1 MLVTSAQNQ
10 SISSEI
16 CPENSHEIG
25 RFYLVF
31 FGEVSPENFAKFP
44 RYQPMFLRISLKI
57 PRNLTFFSATD
68 QMPLSCCLTQKS
80 KNILNFV
87 TESA

>member
-1 MLVTSAQNQ
+1 MLVKSAQNQ

-25 RFYLVF
+25 RFYLLF
-31 FGEVSPENFAKFP
+31 FGEVSPENFREIPAISAD
-44 RYQPMFLRISLKI
+44 FLRISLKI

-68 QMPLSCCLTQKS
+68 QTPLSCCLTHKS
-80 KNILNFV
+80 ENIFNFV

>member
-1 MLVTSAQNQ
+1 MLVKSAQNQ

-25 RFYLVF
+25 RFYLLF
-31 FGEVSPENFAKFP
+31 FGEVSPENF
-44 RYQPMFLRISLKI
+44 RYQPIFLRISLKI
-57 PRNLTFFSATD
+57 PQNLTFFSTTD
-68 QMPLSCCLTQKS
+68 QTPLSCCLTHKS
-80 KNILNFV
+80 ENIFNFV